1 MRSLHLEIPAGN
13 VESAPASVHTG
24 SNRAL
29 QGSMASSPVP
39 TAAPMPEAV
48 SGAEIEQYGSSF
60 TELVVSDARRTT
72 GRLIVITGPS
82 GVGKGT
88 LLAKLR
94 YHHPDLGYSI
104 SATTRSSRAGEVHG
118 QHYFFVS
125 REEFLQMREAGEL
138 LEWAEY
144 AGNFYGTPLQPVQQK
159 IEQGE
164 DIVLE
169 IELVGARQVAQSW
182 PDALKI
188 FIQPPSL
195 AELEHRIRD
204 RAQDDEASIKKR
216 LVQAEVEL
224 AAAEEFD
231 CVVTNDNLERAL
243 NDLEEILFPAK

>member
-1 MRSLHLEIPAGN
+1 
-13 VESAPASVHTG
+13 
-24 SNRAL
+24 
-29 QGSMASSPVP
+29 MASSPVP

-94 YHHPDLGYSI
+94 HHHPDLGYSI

-216 LVQAEVEL
+216 LVQAKVEL

-231 CVVTNDNLERAL
+231 CVVTNDNLDRAL
-243 NDLEEILFPAK
+243 TELESIVFPTT